1 MTEPNTAWRT
11 AGCTIVG
18 DTPNTWC
25 GEPVH
30 GAVVVGTYELPA
42 ALAVGEPRP
51 AAVLVCRR
59 HWDGLTA
66 PASPQADTEEGP

>member
-1 MTEPNTAWRT
+1 MTEPNTAWRA
-11 AGCTIVG
+11 AGCTITGPKVG
-18 DTPNTWC
+18 TWC

-30 GAVVVGTYELPA
+30 GAVVVGTYALPLV
-42 ALAVGEPRP
+42 LAVGEPDP

-66 PASPQADTEEGP
+66 PAPDTEETRRG